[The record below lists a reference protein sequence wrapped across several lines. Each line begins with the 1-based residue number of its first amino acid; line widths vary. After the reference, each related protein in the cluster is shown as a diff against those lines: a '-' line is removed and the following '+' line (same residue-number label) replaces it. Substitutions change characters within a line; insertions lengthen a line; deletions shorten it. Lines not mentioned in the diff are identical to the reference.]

1 MLKQTALKSQSVC
14 DCSTQNGKLKFV
26 LKDIEARSKACKEF
40 SWKRKPRRIERD
52 YMSKYTTC

>member
-14 DCSTQNGKLKFV
+14 DCSTQDLTLKFV
-26 LKDIEARSKACKEF
+26 LKDIEARRKACKEF

-52 YMSKYTTC
+52 DMSKYTTC